1 MGCPDEQD
9 FLDLVAG
16 RWKGDGA
23 AEIERHLD
31 QCARCSALVAGFA
44 ALSVTEGEGGGAPLA
59 PGDRVGRYVVLD
71 RLAAGGMGQVHIARD
86 PDLDRKVA
94 LKLVRDRNGE
104 PGGSAAQARL
114 LREAQA
120 MARLAHPNVVAI
132 HDVGTLGDRVF
143 MAMELV
149 EGVTLGEWLTAA
161 PREAA
166 AILAVFVQA
175 GRGLAAAH
183 AAGIVHRDFKPAN
196 VLVGDDG
203 RVRVTD
209 FGLARARRDPDVIAD
224 LARAPTALVGL
235 GTETGAVV
243 GTPLYMAPEQHRGD
257 AIDARTDQFAFCVA
271 LYEALH
277 RQRPFRG
284 ATADEL
290 AAEVLAGRLV
300 PPPASSRVPD
310 RASRAVARGL
320 AVDPADRHATMDA
333 LLDKLA
339 AAPRRGRWIAAA
351 AVAAAGVIAAAL
363 ALVLGR
369 AATPAPSCDG
379 GAAFAAA
386 AWDAPRRVA
395 MRTAFAASGSPRAS
409 TVFAE
414 ATALLDRRAGDIARA
429 HDASCRAT
437 HLTGEQ
443 SDAVLD
449 LRASC
454 LDRQREELAALTGL
468 FGRADVAVVG
478 RALDAIYDLPP
489 ASECDAA
496 RVLAARDAAPPA
508 AAAAKVAQLRR
519 DLAAAGAL
527 GLAGKYRESVAAARR
542 IADAARAVGYGP
554 IEASALLRLGKSE
567 ITMHDARAAEDGLTS
582 ALHAATR
589 AGAETTAADAAL
601 SLGYLTGIEMG
612 RQDEGERWLGQG
624 KALVERSGAR
634 GRLAADALQLEGLF
648 AREAGRYKEAL
659 TAFRAAQDAY
669 RAAHGPG
676 HPNVGLMLSA
686 AGTMM
691 AELGDLA
698 GAQAAHEQALAILEK
713 AYGKDDPDLV
723 VPLVNL
729 GQVVARRGDTRK
741 AIALHE
747 RAISLEEAAS
757 GADSFGL
764 ATPLMNAGGVLGD
777 AGDMAGARRYFE
789 RALRIAEK
797 AHGRDHPVALR
808 AIGNLAL
815 TYAADGDT
823 GRAAALLEERL
834 ARTERTL
841 GRDNPALIDILVNLA
856 GQRQRQRRHSD
867 ARALYTRAL
876 SVAEHATGPDDPRL
890 IELLNGVAATWRAA
904 RRPARA
910 IAPLERA
917 LAIAERARLPGPDRA
932 AAQLALAGA
941 LRAARRD
948 PARARSL
955 AGQAAAL
962 RAKKDQ

>member
-9 FLDLVAG
+9 FLDLVEG
-16 RWKGDGA
+16 RWQGDGA
-23 AEIERHLD
+23 AEAERHLD
-31 QCARCSALVAGFA
+31 QCARCSAMVAGFA
-44 ALSVTEGEGGGAPLA
+44 ALSVTETEGGDAPLA
-59 PGDRVGRYVVLD
+59 PGDQVGRYVVLD
-71 RLAAGGMGQVHIARD
+71 RLGAGGMGQVHIARD
-86 PDLDRKVA
+86 PDLDRRVA
-94 LKLVRDRNGE
+94 LKLVRDRKGE
-104 PGGSAAQARL
+104 PGGSEAQARL

-149 EGVTLGEWLTAA
+149 EGVTLGEWLTA

-183 AAGIVHRDFKPAN
+183 DAGIVHRDFKPAN

-209 FGLARARRDPDVIAD
+209 FGLARARRDPDMVAD
-224 LARAPTALVGL
+224 LARAATLAGPSTA
-235 GTETGAVV
+235 TGAVL

-290 AAEVLAGRLV
+290 AAEVLAGNLV
-300 PPPASSRVPD
+300 PPPASTRVPD

-320 AVDPADRHATMDA
+320 AVDPADRHPTMDA
-333 LLDKLA
+333 LLDQLA
-339 AAPRRGRWIAAA
+339 PAPRRRWIAVGALISAA
-351 AVAAAGVIAAAL
+351 LVAAA
-363 ALVLGR
+363 LVFGR
-369 AATPAPSCDG
+369 PATPAPSCDG
-379 GAAFAAA
+379 GAAFAAQ
-386 AWDAPRRVA
+386 AWDAPRRAA
-395 MRTAFAASGSPRAS
+395 MRTAFAASGSPRAG
-409 TVFAE
+409 TVLSE
-414 ATALLDRRAGDIARA
+414 ATALLDRRAGEIARA

-437 HLTGEQ
+437 HATGEQ
-443 SDAVLD
+443 SDEVLD

-468 FGRADVAVVG
+468 FARADAAVVG

-496 RVLAARDAAPPA
+496 RVLAARVAAPPA
-508 AAAAKVAQLRR
+508 AAAAKVADLRR

-567 ITMHDARAAEDGLTS
+567 IYIHDARAAEDALTS
-582 ALHAATR
+582 ALYAATR
-589 AGAETTAADAAL
+589 AGAEATAADAAL
-601 SLGYLTGIEMG
+601 SLAYLTGIEMG

-624 KALVERSGAR
+624 KALVERTGAR

-648 AREAGRYKEAL
+648 AREAGRFKEAL
-659 TAFRAAQDAY
+659 VAFRAAQDNY

-676 HPNVGLMLSA
+676 HPNVGLMQSA

-691 AELGDLA
+691 AELDDLE
-698 GAQAAHEQALAILEK
+698 GAQAAHQQAVAILET

-729 GQVVARRGDTRK
+729 GQVVARRGDTRE

-747 RAISLEEAAS
+747 RALSLEEAAT

-764 ATPLMNAGGVLGD
+764 ATPLMNAGSVLGE

-789 RALRIAEK
+789 RALRIAVK
-797 AHGRDHPVALR
+797 AHGRDHQVALR

-823 GRAAALLEERL
+823 ARAAALLEERL

-841 GRDNPALIDILVNLA
+841 GRDSPALIDILVNLA
-856 GQRQRQRRHSD
+856 GMRQRQRRHAV

-876 SVAEHATGPDDPRL
+876 SVGERATGPDDARL
-890 IELLNGVAATWRAA
+890 IDLLNGVAATWREA

-948 PARARSL
+948 PARARHL

-962 RAKKDQ
+962 RAVDP

>member
-23 AEIERHLD
+23 AEAERHLD
-31 QCARCSALVAGFA
+31 RCARCSAMVAGFA
-44 ALSVTEGEGGGAPLA
+44 ALSVTEREGGGALLA
-59 PGDRVGRYVVLD
+59 PGDQVGRYVVLD
-71 RLAAGGMGQVHIARD
+71 RLGAGGMGQVHIARD
-86 PDLDRKVA
+86 PDLDRRVA
-94 LKLVRDRNGE
+94 LKLVRDRKGE
-104 PGGSAAQARL
+104 PGGSDAQARL

-196 VLVGDDG
+196 VLVGHDG

-209 FGLARARRDPDVIAD
+209 FGLARARRDPEVVAD
-224 LARAPTALVGL
+224 LGRAPTLVGL
-235 GTETGAVV
+235 RTETGAVL

-257 AIDARTDQFAFCVA
+257 PIDARTDQFAFCVA

-290 AAEVLAGRLV
+290 AAEVLAGHLV

-320 AVDPADRHATMDA
+320 AVDPADRHPTMDA
-333 LLDKLA
+333 LLEQLA
-339 AAPRRGRWIAAA
+339 PAPRRGRWIAAA
-351 AVAAAGVIAAAL
+351 GLVAAGLVAAAL
-363 ALVLGR
+363 TLGR

-379 GAAFAAA
+379 GAAFAVR
-386 AWDAPRRVA
+386 AWDAPRRAA
-395 MRTAFAASGSPRAS
+395 MQTAFAASGSPRAS
-409 TVFAE
+409 TVLAE
-414 ATALLDRRAGDIARA
+414 AVALLDRRAGEIARA

-443 SDAVLD
+443 SDEVLD

-454 LDRQREELAALTGL
+454 LDRRREELAALTGL
-468 FGRADVAVVG
+468 FGRADAAVVG

-496 RVLAARDAAPPA
+496 RVVAARVAEPPA
-508 AAAAKVAQLRR
+508 AVAAQVAELRR

-527 GLAGKYRESVAAARR
+527 GLAGKYRESVASARR
-542 IADAARAVGYGP
+542 IAGAARAVGYGP
-554 IEASALLRLGKSE
+554 LEASALLRLGKSE
-567 ITMHDARAAEDGLTS
+567 ITMHDARAAEDALTS
-582 ALHAATR
+582 ALYAATR

-648 AREAGRYKEAL
+648 ARESRRYKEAL
-659 TAFRAAQDAY
+659 AAFRAAQDTY
-669 RAAHGPG
+669 RAAHGPS
-676 HPNVGLMLSA
+676 HPNVGLMQSA

-691 AELGDLA
+691 AELGDLE
-698 GAQAAHEQALAILEK
+698 GAQAAHEQALATLEA
-713 AYGKDDPDLV
+713 AYGEDDPDLV

-729 GQVVARRGDTRK
+729 GQVVARRGDTRE

-747 RAISLEEAAS
+747 RAISLEEAAT

-777 AGDMAGARRYFE
+777 AGDMPGARRYFE

-808 AIGNLAL
+808 ALGNLAI
-815 TYAADGDT
+815 THAADGDT
-823 GRAAALLEERL
+823 GRAATLLEERL
-834 ARTERTL
+834 SRTERTL
-841 GRDNPALIDILVNLA
+841 GRDSPALIDILVNLA
-856 GQRQRQRRHSD
+856 QLRQQQRRQAD
-867 ARALYTRAL
+867 ARALYTRAI
-876 SVAEHATGPDDPRL
+876 SIGERATGPDDPRL
-890 IELLNGVAATWRAA
+890 IELLNGVAATWREA

-917 LAIAERARLPGPDRA
+917 LAIAERAELPGPDRA

-948 PARARSL
+948 PARARRL

-962 RAKKDQ
+962 GATDR